1 MSSTPSGRLRSV
13 DALSIIEQR
22 LPALNGASR
31 RVGEAIVSD
40 PWAILGMTIYDVA
53 AKAGVSLPSVTRFC
67 RAVGYNGFRELVQGI
82 AQSLGRLDT
91 HAVENADTPN
101 AETEGLPGLAARIV
115 NRQID
120 ALRATLSTI
129 DFHQVELA
137 VQALCKARRV
147 YTVGHGSAY
156 VSALGTA
163 IKLNWSGLAAV
174 AATPDLF
181 SNLLISVDENDVVI
195 SISNQGRTKD
205 VIEMQEVA
213 RECGAT
219 TISISLVEHSPLS
232 KASDIPI
239 VVLSPELA
247 RAGTFLVSY
256 NSLLVVGDILANEV
270 AQRMWGGV
278 PPHLE
283 GVSDWME
290 VSLRVGP
297 LPANAQDGPN
307 RVRRRLLPLP
317 ATDAA
322 AQDDGA

>member
-1 MSSTPSGRLRSV
+1 MSSSPSGRLRSV

-91 HAVENADTPN
+91 HAVEG
-101 AETEGLPGLAARIV
+101 AESPSAEAEGLPGLAARIV

-129 DFHQVELA
+129 DFQQVEKA

-181 SNLLISVDENDVVI
+181 SNLLISVDENDCVI

-270 AQRMWGGV
+270 AQRMWGGT

-307 RVRRRLLPLP
+307 RVRRRILPLP
-317 ATDAA
+317 ASDAA
-322 AQDDGA
+322 AQDEGA

>member
-147 YTVGHGSAY
+147 YTVGHGSA
-156 VSALGTA
+156 
-163 IKLNWSGLAAV
+163 
-174 AATPDLF
+174 
-181 SNLLISVDENDVVI
+181 
-195 SISNQGRTKD
+195 
-205 VIEMQEVA
+205 
-213 RECGAT
+213 
-219 TISISLVEHSPLS
+219 
-232 KASDIPI
+232 
-239 VVLSPELA
+239 
-247 RAGTFLVSY
+247 
-256 NSLLVVGDILANEV
+256 
-270 AQRMWGGV
+270 
-278 PPHLE
+278 
-283 GVSDWME
+283 
-290 VSLRVGP
+290 
-297 LPANAQDGPN
+297 
-307 RVRRRLLPLP
+307 
-317 ATDAA
+317 
-322 AQDDGA
+322 

>member
-1 MSSTPSGRLRSV
+1 MSSSPSGRLRSV

-91 HAVENADTPN
+91 HAVEGAESPN

-129 DFHQVELA
+129 DFQQVEKA

-181 SNLLISVDENDVVI
+181 SNLLISVDENDCVI

-297 LPANAQDGPN
+297 PPANAQDGPN
-307 RVRRRLLPLP
+307 RVRRRILPLP
-317 ATDAA
+317 ASEAA
-322 AQDDGA
+322 AQDEGA

>member
-1 MSSTPSGRLRSV
+1 MTTNPGGRLRSV

-22 LPALNGASR
+22 LPALSGASH

-91 HAVENADTPN
+91 HTIDSSSTPTD
-101 AETEGLPGLAARIV
+101 EDEGLPGLAARIV

-120 ALRATLSTI
+120 ALKATLTTI
-129 DFHQVELA
+129 NFDNVEAA

-156 VSALGTA
+156 VSALGIA
-163 IKLNWSGLAAV
+163 IKLNWAGLAAV

-213 RECGAT
+213 REGGAT

-232 KASDIPI
+232 KSSDIPI
-239 VVLSPELA
+239 VVLSPRLPSGSSAACRPTWRECPTGWRSVFGSDRSPPTLRMA
-247 RAGTFLVSY
+247 PTGS
-256 NSLLVVGDILANEV
+256 V
-270 AQRMWGGV
+270 AAPTRRKA
-278 PPHLE
+278 
-283 GVSDWME
+283 S
-290 VSLRVGP
+290 RVGE
-297 LPANAQDGPN
+297 NDGN
-307 RVRRRLLPLP
+307 HV
-317 ATDAA
+317 AVAA
-322 AQDDGA
+322 GAGDRWR